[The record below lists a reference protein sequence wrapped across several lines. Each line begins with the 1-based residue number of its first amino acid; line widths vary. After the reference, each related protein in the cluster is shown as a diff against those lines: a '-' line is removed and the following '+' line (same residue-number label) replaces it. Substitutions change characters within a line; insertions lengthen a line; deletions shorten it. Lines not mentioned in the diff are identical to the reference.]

1 MYTKFPFLR
10 RFGLR
15 PNRSRS
21 SLSSSR
27 LRAHVHKLALPSS
40 SSSAFSPS
48 KSSTRCLGPCPA
60 YNLWL
65 ECSPESAPSN
75 KAVCCRNNSCRS
87 ASSIG
92 AAPTKSPA
100 RRATSEESRTSPTS
114 PTPAFPRGVA
124 DRSRRPHT
132 ETASCCSLGLYLSYM
147 DQIGTHG
154 ISDHA
159 VPRIRDSGSYTL
171 FIGIYPFVFTCTGNQ
186 RVKYARARAHTHTH
200 T

>member
-10 RFGLR
+10 RVGLR
-15 PNRSRS
+15 QNRSRS
-21 SLSSSR
+21 SFSSSR

-114 PTPAFPRGVA
+114 PTLAFPRGVA

-159 VPRIRDSGSYTL
+159 GPRIRDSGSYSL
-171 FIGIYPFVFTCTGNQ
+171 FIGLYPFVFAQEINEQST
-186 RVKYARARAHTHTH
+186 RARAHTHTH
-200 T
+200 I